1 VPPEAAA
8 VLRFSSLGD
17 VLLAAHV
24 PSFLKRVD
32 PRRRVLFVTKER
44 YGRALEGH
52 PHIDRLYLLEEK
64 RADPAAPAPFGVR
77 GSLRDLVATMR
88 LEGVRALY
96 DLHGTLRSSRVLT
109 SFPAARRVTAPKYP
123 LRRRMW
129 VHARWLHP
137 APVPPIL
144 TTYRT
149 VAGLDA
155 KADLSPWLLDALS
168 REERRRAEARV
179 GGAPFLLLGVGARWR
194 TKRWS
199 LRSFLGLAEEAERA
213 LGLPARFA
221 VAPEETDLRSELLGA
236 LPPERHRTVDDLPFR
251 ALAAVAARAAAIV
264 SNDSAVLHLGP
275 ALGVP
280 AVGVFGST
288 IPEFGF
294 ARQGPRDAAV
304 GVPLPCRPC
313 DVHGKDRC
321 PLGHHDCMER
331 LPPRLVLEAL
341 ERALSAKA
349 EAAEARSR

>member
-17 VLLAAHV
+17 VLLAAHM
-24 PSFLKRVD
+24 PSFLKRLD
-32 PRRRVLFVTKER
+32 PGRRVLFVTKER

-52 PHIDRLYLLEEK
+52 PHIDRLYLLEEG
-64 RADPAAPAPFGVR
+64 RPDPAAPAPFAVR
-77 GSLRDLVATMR
+77 GGLRDLVASMR

-96 DLHGTLRSSRVLT
+96 DLHGNYRSNRVLT
-109 SFPAARRVTAPKYP
+109 CFPAAHRVTAPKYT

-129 VHARWLHP
+129 VYARWLRP

-144 TTYRT
+144 STYRAA
-149 VAGLDA
+149 AGIDAGAELD
-155 KADLSPWLLDALS
+155 PWLRDALS
-168 REERRRAEARV
+168 PEERAGAETRV
-179 GGAPFLLLGVGARWR
+179 GSGSFLLFGVGARWR
-194 TKRWS
+194 TKRWP
-199 LRSFLGLAEEAERA
+199 LRSFLNLADEAERA

-221 VAPEETDLRSELLGA
+221 VGPEETELRTELLKA
-236 LPPERHRTVDDLPFR
+236 LPRDRHGTVDALPFR
-251 ALAAVAARAAAIV
+251 ALAAIAARAAAIV

-275 ALGVP
+275 ALAVP

-304 GVPLPCRPC
+304 GVALRCRPC
-313 DVHGKDRC
+313 DVHGKSRC

-331 LPPRLVLEAL
+331 LPVRSVLEAL
-341 ERALSAKA
+341 RGMRLAGQEPA
-349 EAAEARSR
+349 EGGSG